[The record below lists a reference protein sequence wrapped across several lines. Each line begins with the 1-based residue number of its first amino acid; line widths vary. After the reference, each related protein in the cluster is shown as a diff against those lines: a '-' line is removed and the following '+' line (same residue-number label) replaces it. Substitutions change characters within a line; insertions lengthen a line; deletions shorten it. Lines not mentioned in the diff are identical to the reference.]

1 MCRTLTWL
9 GCPPDLA
16 EPSASK
22 GVLLHGVFPVH
33 AVLLVVSWAGI
44 PAPPHPAE
52 SDGGQH

>member
-33 AVLLVVSWAGI
+33 AVLLLLSLPVI
-44 PAPPHPAE
+44 QAPPKPAE
-52 SDGGQH
+52 SDGLQH